1 MLATLFST
9 LAGVF
14 TGTLPSIFKF
24 MEARQD
30 HKREIELMEF
40 QHLMMKEQGAIR
52 LEETQV
58 QADSAATTAAYQHDN
73 AGINRVAPG
82 VIAVKMLVRPFIAAL
97 MVGLTIYIAVY
108 SLRNPSVHGV
118 LSLEE
123 IVQIVLSFTG
133 AIIGYYFA
141 DRGMSKALSR
151 ER

>member
-1 MLATLFST
+1 MIALFST

-24 MEARQD
+24 VERRQEHKME
-30 HKREIELMEF
+30 RENMEF
-40 QHLMMKEQGAIR
+40 QFRMMKEQGAMR

-58 QADSAATTAAYQHDN
+58 QADSAALTAAYQHDN
-73 AGINRVAPG
+73 AGIDRAPIWVVAVKQMIRPW
-82 VIAVKMLVRPFIAAL
+82 IAVL
-97 MVGLTIYIAVY
+97 MVSLTIYIAVY
-108 SLRNPSVHGV
+108 SLQNPTVLGV
-118 LSLEE
+118 LTLAAM
-123 IVQIVLSFTG
+123 IDIVLSFTG